1 VKLEKS
7 SGFSEWD
14 VVFASEV
21 AKLIVLGSRDHTPVG
36 STNLLL
42 VIGHVP
48 SSKSTGFG
56 KERAEWSVVSKKL
69 PTKVSSKSGRMSYH
83 TT

>member
-21 AKLIVLGSRDHTPVG
+21 AKLIVLGSRDHAPVG
-36 STNLLL
+36 STNLL
-42 VIGHVP
+42 VIGHVQ

-69 PTKVSSKSGRMSYH
+69 PTKVSNKSGRMSYH